1 MRVLFTTWAWPTHY
15 QPMVTLAW
23 AFRAAGH
30 DVRVASQPS
39 LMPTVRASGLTG
51 VPIGSDRQL
60 TPVVDALLAVDPAVR
75 GDGRT
80 SRIVSGYAAIAEVMA
95 DPLRDLMERWRPDL
109 VVFEESTYAAP
120 MVARLLGIPAVRHL
134 WGVDILSYVRSFE
147 PAALAPL
154 AERLGLDVLD
164 TTGLVTVDHCPP
176 ALQVPGAFDRL
187 PMRYVPFNGSG
198 TLPAWSGAAPRMP
211 RICVTYGTTSSRLS
225 HYAFVLDRIVA
236 AVADLPV
243 EVVAT
248 VAGSDLHRLTGAAG
262 NVRVVERMPLHTLL
276 PHCDLL
282 VSQAGPSTAL
292 TAVSCGTPQLMIP
305 QLPDQKLISALV
317 AGAGAG
323 ERLELGDATV
333 ETIRAAAQRILAT
346 PDHRESARRLQ
357 DESRRLLA
365 PAEVVRTLTRAG
377 ALASA

>member
-30 DVRVASQPS
+30 EVRVASQPS

-51 VPIGSDRQL
+51 VPIGSDRQT
-60 TPVVDALLAVDPAVR
+60 TPIVDALLAVDPAVR
-75 GDGRT
+75 GDGRS
-80 SRIVSGYAAIAEVMA
+80 SRTVSSYAAIADTMA
-95 DPLRDLMERWRPDL
+95 GPLRAVMERWRPDL

-120 MVARLLGIPAVRHL
+120 MVARRLGIPAVRHL

-154 AERLGLDVLD
+154 AERLGLDEQD
-164 TTGLVTVDHCPP
+164 TTGLATVDHCPP
-176 ALQVPGAFDRL
+176 SLQVPGDFPRF

-198 TLPAWSGAAPRMP
+198 VLPAWSAGAPRRP
-211 RICVTYGTTSSRLS
+211 RVCVTYGTTSSRLA
-225 HYAFVLDRIVA
+225 HYAFVLDRIVG

-248 VAGSDLHRLTGAAG
+248 VAGSDLRRLSVAG
-262 NVRVVERMPLHTLL
+262 THVRVVERMPLHTLL
-276 PHCDLL
+276 PSCDLL

-292 TAVSCGTPQLMIP
+292 TAASCGVPQLMIP
-305 QLPDQKLISALV
+305 QLPDQKLISSLV

-323 ERLELGDATV
+323 TRLELADASA
-333 ETIRAAAQRILAT
+333 EAIRAAARAILDT
-346 PDHRESARRLQ
+346 PAYAGAARRLRE
-357 DESRRLLA
+357 ESRRLPA
-365 PAEVVRTLTRAG
+365 PGEVVHAITRAAG
-377 ALASA
+377 LAAA

>member
-15 QPMVTLAW
+15 QPLVTLAW

-30 DVRVASQPS
+30 EVCVASQPS
-39 LMPTVRASGLTG
+39 LMPTVRASGLPG
-51 VPIGSDRQL
+51 IALGGDREL

-80 SRIVSGYAAIAEVMA
+80 SRTVSGYAAIAGLMA
-95 DPLRDLMERWRPDL
+95 DPLREVMERWRPDL

-147 PAALAPL
+147 PAALTPL
-154 AERLGLDVLD
+154 AERLGLDALD
-164 TTGLVTVDHCPP
+164 TTGAATVDHCPP
-176 ALQVPGAFDRL
+176 RLQVPGAFERL
-187 PMRYVPFNGSG
+187 PMRYVPFNGSA
-198 TLPAWSGAAPRMP
+198 TLPAWTARAPRRP
-211 RICVTYGTTSSRLS
+211 RICVTYGTTSSRLA

-236 AVADLPV
+236 AVSDLPV

-248 VAGSDLHRLTGAAG
+248 VAGSDLHRLAGAGG
-262 NVRVVERMPLHTLL
+262 NVRVVERMPLHALL

-305 QLPDQKLISALV
+305 QLPDQKLISSLV

-323 ERLELGDATV
+323 ERLDLADATA
-333 ETIRAAAQRILAT
+333 ETIRAAALRILST
-346 PDHRESARRLQ
+346 PSHRASARALSE
-357 DESRRLLA
+357 ESRRLPG
-365 PAEVVRTLTRAG
+365 PAEVVRTLTRPGGPA
-377 ALASA
+377 AA